1 MVVGLILTPSTYA
14 DKTLDRYSEYALT
27 ALMRCLVDKLNAMAI
42 FVRVVERGSFSAVA
56 RELQTSQPTISKV
69 LQALESELG
78 GNLIARSTRKLSLT
92 EEGQRYFDH
101 CRQILAAVDAA
112 EHSFQSGRETIA
124 GPLRIGSSVSFGRL
138 QIAPRLP
145 AFLERY
151 PDVRVDLQLSDHNQ
165 DLVSEGLD
173 VTFRIGALNDSGLI
187 ARHIGSTHRIT
198 VAAPQYL
205 AQHGQ
210 PQTPD
215 DLREHNCLQ
224 FNLLSSQNLWIYTH
238 GARRHEVRIKG
249 NAQSNNSEAIREM
262 VLGGLGVALSPVWLF
277 SEDLK
282 AGRVTA
288 LLQDYS
294 AQSLPIHAV
303 SPANRRQSARVKAFV
318 DFMSQALESAP
329 ELQAIK

>member
-1 MVVGLILTPSTYA
+1 M
-14 DKTLDRYSEYALT
+14 
-27 ALMRCLVDKLNAMAI
+27 DKLNAMAI

-69 LQALESELG
+69 LRALETELG
-78 GNLIARSTRKLSLT
+78 GKLIARSTRKLSLT
-92 EEGQRYFDH
+92 DEGQRYYAE

-112 EHSFQSGRETIA
+112 EHSFQSGRESIA

-145 AFLERY
+145 EFLMRHPE
-151 PDVRVDLQLSDHNQ
+151 VQVDLQLSDQNQ

-187 ARHIGSTHRIT
+187 ARHVGTTYRIT
-198 VAAPQYL
+198 VAAPDYL
-205 AQHGQ
+205 ARHGQ
-210 PQTPD
+210 PQTPQE
-215 DLREHNCLQ
+215 LSGHNCLL
-224 FNLLSSQNLWIYTH
+224 FNLLSSQNLWIYNK

-262 VLGGLGVALSPVWLF
+262 VLGGLGISLSPVWLF

-282 AGRVTA
+282 AGRV
-288 LLQDYS
+288 LPILQDYT
-294 AQSLPIHAV
+294 AQSLPIYAV

-318 DFMSQALESAP
+318 DYMSRALEAAP

>member
-1 MVVGLILTPSTYA
+1 MIFHQPTHA
-14 DKTLDRYSEYALT
+14 DKTPDRYSDYALT
-27 ALMRCLVDKLNAMAI
+27 ASMRRLVDKLNAMAI

-56 RELQTSQPTISKV
+56 RELQTSQPTISKM

-78 GNLIARSTRKLSLT
+78 GKLITRSTRKLSLT
-92 EEGQRYFDH
+92 DEGQRYYDQ
-101 CRQILAAVDAA
+101 CRHILAAVDAA

-145 AFLERY
+145 AFLRRY
-151 PDVRVDLQLSDHNQ
+151 PGIQIDLQLSDQNQ
-165 DLVSEGLD
+165 DLVTEGLD
-173 VTFRIGALNDSGLI
+173 VTFRIGALSDSGLI
-187 ARHIGSTHRIT
+187 ARHIGTTHRMT
-198 VAAPQYL
+198 VAAPHYL
-205 AQHGQ
+205 AQHGE
-210 PQTPD
+210 PQTPE
-215 DLREHNCLQ
+215 DLRGHNCLQ
-224 FNLLSSQNLWIYTH
+224 FNLLTSQNVWVYNH
-238 GARRHEVRIKG
+238 GAHRHEVRIKG
-249 NAQSNNSEAIREM
+249 NAQSNNSEAIREL

-288 LLQDYS
+288 LLRDYT
-294 AQSLPIHAV
+294 AQPLPIHAL

-318 DFMSQALESAP
+318 DYMSQALETAP